1 MAEVK
6 RRLRMGM
13 VGGGQGAFIG
23 GVHRIAARIDDE
35 VELIAGC
42 FSRDPANS
50 AKTGAELRLDPDRV
64 YDTYG
69 EMAKREAERSLGDRI
84 DFVSIVTPNS
94 SHAAVATAF
103 LEAGVHVVCDK
114 PMTFSVGEAEELV
127 KLVEKTGLVFVLS
140 HNYTGNAVV
149 REARERFQKGEM
161 GQLRKVLVEYVQ
173 DFLAYPHEKEGMKQA
188 VWRVDPKQAGLGGAL
203 GDVGTHS
210 ANLLE
215 YVTCERITE
224 LCADTSTFLPD
235 RTLDEDAN
243 ILIRLSGGGK
253 GVISVSQI
261 ATGEENA
268 LRLRAYAADGAV
280 VWDQENPN
288 YLGYYRFDKPRQ
300 TITRAAKY
308 MSKSSG
314 AVTRVPTGHPEGYLE
329 AFATIYRDT
338 VSLIRSHTDGNPVPP
353 RDYLVPSVYDGLRGM
368 QFVTAAVE
376 SAAKGSVWVKLP

>member
-1 MAEVK
+1 MAAVN

-23 GVHRIAARIDDE
+23 GVHRMASRIDDE
-35 VELIAGC
+35 IELIAGC

-50 AKTGAELRLDPDRV
+50 AKTGQELRLDPSRV
-64 YDTYG
+64 YDTYA
-69 EMAKREAERSLGDRI
+69 EMAKAEAGRSPGDRI

-94 SHAAVATAF
+94 SHAAIATAF
-103 LEAGVHVVCDK
+103 LEAGIHVVCDK
-114 PMTFSVGEAEELV
+114 PMTFSVGEAEALA
-127 KLVEKTGLVFVLS
+127 KLVEETGLVFVLT

-161 GQLRKVLVEYVQ
+161 GQLRKVMVEYVQ
-173 DFLAYPHEKEGMKQA
+173 DFLMYPHEKEGMKQA
-188 VWRVDPKQAGLGGAL
+188 VWRVDPKLAGIGGAL
-203 GDVGTHS
+203 GDVGTHG

-215 YVTCERITE
+215 YVTGERITE
-224 LCADTSTFLPD
+224 LCADTSTFLPG

-253 GVISVSQI
+253 GVISVSQV

-288 YLGYYRFDKPRQ
+288 YLGYYRYNEPRQ
-300 TITRAAKY
+300 TLTRAAKY

-329 AFATIYRDT
+329 AFATIYRDAA
-338 VSLIRSHTDGNPVPP
+338 SLMRAHAAGKPVPIAQYP
-353 RDYLVPSVYDGLRGM
+353 VPTVRDGLRGM